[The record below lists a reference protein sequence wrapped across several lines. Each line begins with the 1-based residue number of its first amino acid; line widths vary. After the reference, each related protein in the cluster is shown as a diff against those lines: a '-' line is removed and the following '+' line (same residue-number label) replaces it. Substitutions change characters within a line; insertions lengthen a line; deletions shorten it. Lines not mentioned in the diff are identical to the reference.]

1 MIIMKKEY
9 IQPNVKE
16 IKVSTIDMLAGSP
29 NGPQDVVTEE
39 PQLSKEDQD
48 GGPFGW

>member
-1 MIIMKKEY
+1 MKREY

-16 IKVSTIDMLAGSP
+16 IKVSTIDMFAGSP
-29 NGPQDVVTEE
+29 NGPVDDETEGT
-39 PQLSKEDQD
+39 QLSKEDQD